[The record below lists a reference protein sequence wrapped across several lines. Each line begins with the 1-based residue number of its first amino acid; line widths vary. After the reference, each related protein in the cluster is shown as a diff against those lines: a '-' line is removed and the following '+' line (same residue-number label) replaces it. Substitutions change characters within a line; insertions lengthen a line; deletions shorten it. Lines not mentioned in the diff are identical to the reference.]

1 MGGIVSVNHTGF
13 TVSDLQRTSS
23 FFRDVLG
30 FAISPT
36 TRHSG
41 PAVER
46 MIGVPGAVIDIAFA
60 TCANHTIELIC
71 YVEPRSRR
79 ASDLRHCDTGFA
91 HVAFEVG
98 DIDRMAVAVQASGYR
113 LFSEP
118 QVVPAGPRK
127 GGKNV
132 YAQGPDGIVIELQQ
146 AVVRT
151 RADQSATGVG
161 DY

>member
-1 MGGIVSVNHTGF
+1 MGGIVRMNHTGF
-13 TVSDLQRTSS
+13 TVSDLQRACA

-36 TRHSG
+36 THHSG

-46 MIGVPGAVIDIAFA
+46 MIGVAGAVVDIAFA
-60 TCANHTIELIC
+60 TCGDHTIELIC
-71 YVEPRSRR
+71 YVEPRS
-79 ASDLRHCDTGFA
+79 SHTGDLRHCDTGFA
-91 HVAFEVG
+91 HVAFEVN
-98 DIDRMAVAVQASGYR
+98 DIDSMAEAVQASGYR

-151 RADQSATGVG
+151 RADQSAAGAG
-161 DY
+161 EH

>member
-1 MGGIVSVNHTGF
+1 MGGIVGMNHTGF
-13 TVSDLQRTSS
+13 TVSDLQRASA

-46 MIGVPGAVIDIAFA
+46 MIGVAGAVVDIAFA
-60 TCANHTIELIC
+60 TCGDHTIELIR

-91 HVAFEVG
+91 HVAFEVD
-98 DIDRMAVAVQASGYR
+98 DIDRMAEAVQASGYR

-118 QVVPAGPRK
+118 QVVSAGPRK

-146 AVVRT
+146 AVT
-151 RADQSATGVG
+151 RSRAGQPTPGAGEN
-161 DY
+161 